1 MPPSLADHLRS
12 ARQFSIVGREAE
24 KQLFRATL
32 TASEP
37 PFYLLY
43 IFGPG
48 GVGKTTLLHELRSIA
63 AELQI
68 PRIYIDS
75 RNLEATPS
83 SFNHA
88 VAEGLEL
95 PSPEGIEAHFAT
107 GERFVMLVD
116 TFERLQPLER
126 WLRDFFLP
134 QLPARSLIVLA
145 GRYPPSP
152 EWRADT
158 GWRDLLYQLSLRNLS
173 ADESQLYLTRR
184 KVPEREQQTVLSFT
198 HGHPLALSLVADVFN
213 QRPMTHFQPSDVPDV
228 LKVLLEQLVQ
238 KVPGPAHRAALEAC
252 ALVRVMTE
260 ALLSAML
267 SLPDAH
273 ELFDWL
279 RDLSFVESGIHGVFP
294 HDLAR
299 DILLAD
305 LRWRNPDW
313 YTTLHNRARTYY
325 ANRLQQVGPL
335 EQQAILYDYIFLHR
349 DNAFVR
355 PFYEWQGSAATL
367 PDRMRSDEL
376 ESLLDI
382 LIENEG
388 EESVAHMRYWIE
400 RQPES
405 VLVLRGSEQQPL
417 GFALFLALQ
426 DISAPDAQT
435 DPAIRAA
442 NAYLQRRS
450 PLRGGEVATYFR
462 FWMAADSY
470 QSISPVQSQIFIN
483 MVHHY
488 LTTPGLAYTF
498 IPCATP
504 DFWAPL
510 FAYADLARMPE
521 LDFVTDERK
530 YGVYGHDWRAVPP
543 MAWLALMGEREV
555 GNAPI
560 APPAAVERIIVLDAS
575 DFAVAVQQ
583 ALKDITRPTALRQNP
598 LLRSRLI
605 IDQVG
610 LQADETERIAA
621 LGRILRAAAD
631 SLQASPR
638 DMKLYRVLY
647 HTYLQPAPTQ
657 ELAAELLDLPFSTY
671 RRHLKSSMERLTDVL
686 WNQELAV

>member
-12 ARQFSIVGREAE
+12 ARQYSIVGREAE
-24 KQLFRATL
+24 KQLFRNTL
-32 TASEP
+32 TAPEP

-48 GVGKTTLLHELRSIA
+48 GVGKTTLLRELSATA
-63 AELQI
+63 AELQV
-68 PRIYIDS
+68 PQLYIDS
-75 RNLEATPS
+75 RNLEPTPT
-83 SFNHA
+83 SFYHA
-88 VAEGLEL
+88 VATGLEL
-95 PSPEGIEAHFAT
+95 PTADEIEAHLAN
-107 GERFVMLVD
+107 GERFVLLVD

-126 WLRDFFLP
+126 WLRDLFLP

-152 EWRADT
+152 EWRSDP

-173 ADESQLYLTRR
+173 AEESQIYLTRR
-184 KVPEREQQTVLSFT
+184 KVPEREQQTVLAFT
-198 HGHPLALSLVADVFN
+198 HGHPLALSLVADVFS
-213 QRPMTHFQPSDVPDV
+213 QRPMTHFQPADVPDV

-260 ALLSAML
+260 GLLSAML

-279 RDLSFVESGIHGVFP
+279 RDLSFIESGVHGLFP

-313 YTTLHNRARTYY
+313 HTTLHNRARTYY

-335 EQQAILYDYIFLHR
+335 EQQSILYDYIFLHR
-349 DNAFVR
+349 DNSFVR

-367 PDRMRSDEL
+367 PDRMHADDL
-376 ESLLDI
+376 EH
-382 LIENEG
+382 LIEIVREQEG
-388 EESVAHMRYWIE
+388 DESAAHMHYWVE
-400 RQPES
+400 RQPDS
-405 VLVLRGSEQQPL
+405 ILVLRGSEQEPV
-417 GFALFLALQ
+417 GFAMFLALHHLT
-426 DISAPDAQT
+426 SAEAQP

-442 NAYLQRRS
+442 CAYLQRRS
-450 PLRGGEVATYFR
+450 PLRSGEVATYFR
-462 FWMAADSY
+462 FWMASDSY
-470 QSISPVQSQIFIN
+470 QQISPVQSQIFIN
-483 MVHHY
+483 MVRHY
-488 LTTPGLAYTF
+488 LTTPGLAFTF
-498 IPCATP
+498 LPCADP
-504 DFWAPL
+504 EFWAPL

-521 LDFVTDERK
+521 LDFSSGGRQF
-530 YGVYGHDWRAVPP
+530 GVYGHDWRAVPP

-555 GNAPI
+555 GSAPI
-560 APPAAVERIIVLDAS
+560 APPAPVEQLIVLDAA
-575 DFAVAVQQ
+575 DFAQAVQQ
-583 ALKDITRPTALRQNP
+583 ALKDITRPTTLRQNP
-598 LLRSRLI
+598 LLRSRLVV
-605 IDQVG
+605 DQVG
-610 LQADETERIAA
+610 LQADESERIAA
-621 LGRILRAAAD
+621 LGRIIRSAAE

-671 RRHLKSSMERLTDVL
+671 RRHLKSSQERVIDIL